1 MEHHELVA
9 RQEIGTVLAAYA
21 RYADEN
27 RPEAQV
33 KLFTEDCRVAYSPER
48 PLHGRGELLAAL
60 RTALA
65 DFRATSHLL
74 GLPEITLHGEY
85 AASAVTTVQAW
96 HRRTSG
102 TDMVLHGRYV
112 DELARMDGRWLISA
126 RELQVAGAVGRAESG
141 LAAVPRASEG
151 DVAGS
156 TLRAGLMQVIV
167 AGWIDWAPEHRDIA
181 LKCFQQATEPT
192 LAEPGCLDYTM
203 TADPVNPERIHVFE
217 RWTDAESL
225 REHLAAP
232 HIKTFGEQTASLT
245 KLGRSLHRY
254 RVHGAEPMSSRG

>member
-9 RQEIGTVLAAYA
+9 RQEIGAMLAAYA

-33 KLFTEDCRVAYSPER
+33 ELFTEDCRVAYSPER
-48 PLHGRGELLAAL
+48 PLHGRTELLAAL

-65 DFRATSHLL
+65 EFRATSHLL
-74 GLPEITLHGEY
+74 GLPDVTLHGGD

-102 TDMVLHGRYV
+102 TDMVLQGRYV
-112 DELARMDGRWLISA
+112 DELVRVAGRWLIAS
-126 RELQVAGAVGRAESG
+126 RRLQVSGTVGRDDAG
-141 LAAVPRASEG
+141 LAAVPRASE
-151 DVAGS
+151 DE
-156 TLRAGLMQVIV
+156 QVIV
-167 AGWIDWAPEHRDIA
+167 AGWIDWDAEHRDIA
-181 LKCFQQATEPT
+181 LKAFQQAAEPT
-192 LAEPGCLDYTM
+192 LAESGCLDYVM
-203 TADPVNPERIHVFE
+203 TADPANPERIHVFE

-232 HIKTFGEQTASLT
+232 HIKAFGEQTASLT

-254 RVHGAEPMSSRG
+254 RVHGAEPMSSRR